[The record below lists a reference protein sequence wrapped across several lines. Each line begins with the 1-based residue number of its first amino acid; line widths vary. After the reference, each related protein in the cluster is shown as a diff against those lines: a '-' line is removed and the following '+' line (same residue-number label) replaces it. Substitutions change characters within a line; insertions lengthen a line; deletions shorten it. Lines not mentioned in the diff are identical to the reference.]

1 MAPHNWEYDAAVG
14 IYKNN
19 ALSNDL
25 KKVAVGAC
33 KLLPFTSPVSG
44 FGKHK
49 GETINIMHIKEL
61 PDPADATL
69 DEDTRIPVDKL
80 EWGNRAITVTEWG
93 RGVEYTDLAQ
103 QLGKFDQGAQ
113 LQKALIRQM
122 NRAMDT
128 AVGDAMQDSAA
139 VKICFI
145 PTSLTGGTFD
155 TDGTPT
161 TVATANLTA
170 EHMGV
175 LADYL
180 AGNIHCPPYRGD
192 EFVMV
197 ACRKALR
204 GLKEDRRVQEV
215 YNYLQ
220 KGQLFFNGEIGKIE
234 NIRMVQVD
242 REDAIS
248 NTAGTSTV
256 LGNAV
261 LLGDEGVVRVEV
273 SSPEL
278 RAKPDYNS
286 DFGRVHA
293 CAWHGILAF
302 ASLWA
307 TATDGEAKMIRITSA

>member
-1 MAPHNWEYDAAVG
+1 MPMNWMYDADVG
-14 IYKNN
+14 IYKNH
-19 ALSNDL
+19 AISNDL
-25 KKVAVGAC
+25 KMVAVGAC

-61 PDPADATL
+61 PDAADSTL
-69 DEDTRIPVDKL
+69 TEDTRIPVDKL
-80 EWGNRAITVTEWG
+80 EWGNRAITVVEWG
-93 RGVEYTDLAQ
+93 RGAEYTNLNQ
-103 QLGKFDQGAQ
+103 QLGKFDAGSQI
-113 LQKALIRQM
+113 QKALIRQKT
-122 NRAMDT
+122 RALDT
-128 AVGDAMQDSAA
+128 GVGNAMQDSAA
-139 VKICFI
+139 AKICFI

-155 TDGTPT
+155 TDGTPS

-170 EHMGV
+170 DHMGV

-180 AGNIHCPPYRGD
+180 AGTIHCPPYRGD
-192 EFVMV
+192 EYVMV

-220 KGQLFFNGEIGKIE
+220 KGQLFFNGEVGKIE

-248 NTAGTSTV
+248 NTAGSSTV

-261 LLGDEGVVRVEV
+261 LFGDEGVVRVEV
-273 SSPEL
+273 ESPEL
-278 RAKPDYNS
+278 RADPNYRS

-293 CAWHGILAF
+293 VAWYGILAF
-302 ASLWA
+302 ASLWN
-307 TATDGEAKMIRITSA
+307 TATDGEAKIIRIASA